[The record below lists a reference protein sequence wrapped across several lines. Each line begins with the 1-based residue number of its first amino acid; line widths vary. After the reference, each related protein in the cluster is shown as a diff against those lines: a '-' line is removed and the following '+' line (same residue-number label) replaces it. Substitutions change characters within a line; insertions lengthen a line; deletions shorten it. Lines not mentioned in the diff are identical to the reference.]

1 MNSKTK
7 IIVLRAK
14 KLMYTGIFIALGI
27 LFLILLFIM
36 LSPKNKDDENE
47 ENPSPAEE
55 ESLPTAY
62 IPGIY
67 TTSLTIGGQ
76 PLDVEVVVN
85 ADSIVDVRLVNLGEA
100 VTTMYPL
107 LEPTF
112 DSLAAQICEKQS
124 TDEISFSEDNR
135 YTTLVLLDAVNRSL
149 EKAVIS
155 YDLEDY
161 D

>member
-1 MNSKTK
+1 M
-7 IIVLRAK
+7 
-14 KLMYTGIFIALGI
+14 
-27 LFLILLFIM
+27 
-36 LSPKNKDDENE
+36 
-47 ENPSPAEE
+47 
-55 ESLPTAY
+55 
-62 IPGIY
+62 
-67 TTSLTIGGQ
+67 
-76 PLDVEVVVN
+76 VN

-112 DSLAAQICEKQS
+112 DSIAAQICEKQS

-155 YDLEDY
+155 YDLGDY